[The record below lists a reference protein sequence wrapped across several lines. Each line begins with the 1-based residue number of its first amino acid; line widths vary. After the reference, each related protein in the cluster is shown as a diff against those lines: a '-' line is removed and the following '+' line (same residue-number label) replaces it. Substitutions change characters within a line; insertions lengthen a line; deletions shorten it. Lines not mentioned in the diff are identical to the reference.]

1 MKLCVRSLGAGL
13 SCAVALALFCSQGEA
28 QQSAPAA
35 TQQQAQTQPKA
46 DAAEKPGPEAI
57 AHAREALRKA
67 EADHPGNTKEVAAAL
82 RDLISLQVDTGG
94 ADAATLGLAGR
105 LVQLEEAADGPRSKP
120 YVDALST
127 QTDIL
132 MGLNRAPDARLVAE
146 RALKIG
152 QKEYPDAQETGT
164 AAGALGRICSRLG
177 DYPCA
182 IRAYEV
188 SVGLA
193 RKSGPNSADLLAALN
208 NMGAMK
214 GRMGDIDGAIK
225 AQEEALA
232 IAYRLDPTDLHFG
245 VIENNLGANYL
256 KIQSFDKAGEHLNRA
271 VEMLSKLYGPESQR
285 LMQVSANMAELYTRT
300 GQFPLAWKAFE
311 FSLKS
316 KYGQIDAQAAH
327 HAMYAESLAEGGDPA
342 RAVEEGLVSAR
353 LSREVFVLQAR
364 TLPERQALAYDA
376 TRPHGLDTAISVAL
390 KHSDL
395 PTQDIYQEVVSS
407 RALVADEMARRQKN
421 LNAGNDPEVA
431 RQLKDLN
438 QARAALLALQQG
450 APGKPGFD
458 DAVVQAT
465 GRMEKIE
472 RSLAERSADLRNDQR
487 VAAVRLE
494 ELRPTLP
501 PQSVL
506 ISYVTYRRITVDK
519 ADPALSFTPAYMA
532 FVMHPD
538 SDRIRVF
545 DLGDAKPIEDLVA
558 KARAAADA
566 EAHSSGLGSIRN
578 ERNYRAAGDALR
590 RLVWDPLQKE
600 LAGNKLALVV
610 ADGVLNLIPFSSLPE
625 GSGYLVEHGP
635 VIHMLSSERDMV
647 ATDQRQQKQ
656 GLFAIGSPTF
666 DVARTKT
673 PPSALRSEGPA
684 CDTVNDIQFQPLP
697 GTAVEVS
704 DIGSLWRKW
713 NGQERS
719 QVVTGGEATLPRFLE
734 TASKSR
740 MLHIATHAFLLD
752 KSCGNGNPL
761 LHSGLVFAG
770 DGHGTAQSILT
781 AQQIASIDLDG
792 VDWAVLSACNTGNGE
807 LRDGEGVLGLERA
820 FRVAGARSVIMTLWP
835 VDDDVTQQFMH
846 ELYAQ
851 RLAQHASTAD
861 AVWNSARKLLRQRRM
876 SGKSTH
882 PWYWAGFVGSG
893 GWQ

>member
-1 MKLCVRSLGAGL
+1 MRSLG
-13 SCAVALALFCSQGEA
+13 SCFWYAVALALFCCQGAA
-28 QQSAPAA
+28 QQSAPAV
-35 TQQQAQTQPKA
+35 TQQQPPAQPKA
-46 DAAEKPGPEAI
+46 DAAANPGPEAI
-57 AHAREALRKA
+57 ANAREALRKA
-67 EADHPGNTKEVAAAL
+67 EADHPRNTKEVADAL
-82 RDLISLQVDTGG
+82 RDLVSLQVDTGT

-105 LVQLEEAADGPRSKP
+105 WVQLEEALEGPRSKP
-120 YVDALST
+120 FVDALSV
-127 QTDIL
+127 QADIL
-132 MGLNRAPDARLVAE
+132 LGLNRAPDARLVAE
-146 RALKIG
+146 RALEIG
-152 QKEYPDAQETGT
+152 QKEFSDAQETGT
-164 AAGALGRICSRLG
+164 AAGALGHICTRLG

-193 RKSGPNSADLLAALN
+193 RKSGPNSPDLLAALN
-208 NMGAMK
+208 NMGTMK
-214 GRMGDIDGAIK
+214 GRTGDIDGAIK

-232 IAYRLDPTDLHFG
+232 IGYRLDPTDLHFG

-256 KIQSFDKAGEHLNRA
+256 KVQDFDRAAKHLNRA
-271 VEMLSKLYGPESQR
+271 VEMLTKLYGAESQR
-285 LMQVSANMAELYTRT
+285 LMQVSANLAELYTRT
-300 GQFPLAWKAFE
+300 GQFPLARKAFE

-327 HAMYAESLAEGGDPA
+327 HAQFAQSLAEGGDPA
-342 RAVEEGLVSAR
+342 RAVDEGLVSAR
-353 LSREVFVLQAR
+353 LSREIFVLQAR

-376 TRPHGLDTAISVAL
+376 ARPHGLDTAISVAI
-390 KHSDL
+390 KHPDL
-395 PTQDIYQEVVSS
+395 STKEIYQEVVSS

-421 LNAGNDPEVA
+421 QNAGNDPEVA
-431 RQLKDLN
+431 RQLKELN
-438 QARAALLALQQG
+438 QARADLLALQQ
-450 APGKPGFD
+450 ATPGRPGFD
-458 DAVVQAT
+458 DAVVAAT
-465 GRMEKIE
+465 SRMEKIE
-472 RSLAERSADLRNDQR
+472 RSLAERSADLRNDER
-487 VAAVRLE
+487 VAAVRLD
-494 ELRPTLP
+494 ELRHTLP

-506 ISYVTYRRITVDK
+506 ISYVTYRHILVDK
-519 ADPALSFTPAYMA
+519 VDPALSFTPAYMA
-532 FVMHPD
+532 FVMHPE
-538 SDRIRVF
+538 SERIGVF

-558 KARAAADA
+558 RARAAADA

-590 RLVWDPLQKE
+590 RLAWDPLQKE
-600 LAGNKLALVV
+600 LAGKKLALVV

-666 DVARTKT
+666 EMAGGKGL
-673 PPSALRSEGPA
+673 PAALRSAGQA

-697 GTAVEVS
+697 GTATEVS
-704 DIGSLWRKW
+704 DIGSLWKKW
-713 NGQERS
+713 NGQEHS
-719 QVVTGGEATLPRFLE
+719 QIVTGNDATLPRFLDNAPE
-734 TASKSR
+734 SR
-740 MLHIATHAFLLD
+740 VLHIATHAFLLD

-770 DGHGTAQSILT
+770 DGHGAAQSILT
-781 AQQIASIDLDG
+781 AQQIASVDLVG

-807 LRDGEGVLGLERA
+807 LHDGEGVLGLERA

-861 AVWNSARKLLRQRRM
+861 AVWNSARKLLRQRRAG
-876 SGKSTH
+876 GKSTH